1 MNHQNARPA
10 RAREAS
16 AMFLQLLEAL
26 GTFFGGLAALI
37 AAITQLLT
45 FLKKKENNEDV
56 GCGDRPDSWM
66 SPPQALIL
74 LTAWA

>member
-1 MNHQNARPA
+1 
-10 RAREAS
+10 
-16 AMFLQLLEAL
+16 MFLQLLEAL

-66 SPPQALIL
+66 SPPQAPIL